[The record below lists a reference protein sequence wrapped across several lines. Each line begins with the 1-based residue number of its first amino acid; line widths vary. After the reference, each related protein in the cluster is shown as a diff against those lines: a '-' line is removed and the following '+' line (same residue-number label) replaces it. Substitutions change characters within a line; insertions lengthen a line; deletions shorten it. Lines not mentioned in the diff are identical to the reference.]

1 MNIVEMRRKQNALV
15 NEAKEI
21 HNTAVKEGRDLNT
34 AENEKWNALNAEI
47 EGMQKGIEREERLLA
62 FGGQKANDEL
72 GMSEKE
78 VKDFSVVRAVRALVN
93 RDWRDAAF
101 EKEVSD
107 AVAAKRGRQPQ
118 GIYIP
123 TDVMVRDL
131 NATTGAGAVST
142 TTANSMYDILR
153 NKLVIRQAGA
163 TFLGNLSG
171 IVQLPKQTGAG
182 SYYWVG
188 EGVAPTASNQT
199 VGQVELSP
207 KTIGAYTDV
216 TRQLLAQS
224 SLDVEAFVRNDL
236 MTVLALGIDYTALHG
251 DSGVDADSPDGI
263 ENISGV
269 GAPTFTASYA
279 GIVALETEV
288 ATQNAD
294 IGRLAYITNAKM
306 RGKLKTTAKVS
317 STDSVMVWNDGAAPL
332 NGYNA
337 FVTNT
342 VRSNGGAGTNESFV
356 FFGNWADLL
365 VGTWGPIDIMVDP
378 YSQSSTGKVRVVVF
392 QEADVDV
399 RHNKSF
405 AFGSAVA

>member
-1 MNIVEMRRKQNALV
+1 MNVIELRRKQNTLV
-15 NEAKEI
+15 NEAKAL
-21 HNTAVKEGRDLNT
+21 HGLAVKEGRDLN
-34 AENEKWNALNAEI
+34 AVEQEKWNSLNAEI
-47 EGMQKGIEREERLLA
+47 EGVQKAVEREERLLA
-62 FGGQKANDEL
+62 FGAQKEDNIGLTD
-72 GMSEKE
+72 KE
-78 VKDFSVVRAVRALVN
+78 AGEFSIVRAVRALVN
-93 RDWRDAAF
+93 RDWREAAF
-101 EKEVSD
+101 EKEASD

-123 TDVMVRDL
+123 NEVMTREL
-131 NATTGAGAVST
+131 TLTTGAGAIST
-142 TTANSMYDILR
+142 QTAGSMYDILR

-171 IVQLPKQTGAG
+171 VVQLPKQTGAA

-188 EGVAPTASNQT
+188 EGIAPTASNQT

-207 KTIGAYTDV
+207 KSIAAYTDV
-216 TRQLLAQS
+216 TRQLMAQS

-251 DSGVDADSPDGI
+251 DSGADADSPDGI

-269 GAPTFTASYA
+269 GAPTFAATYA
-279 GIVALETEV
+279 GIVALESAV
-288 ATQNAD
+288 AVANAD

-306 RGKLKTTAKVS
+306 RGKLKTVAKVS
-317 STDSVMVWNDGAAPL
+317 STDSVMVWGDGSAPL

-342 VRSNGGAGTNESFV
+342 VRSNGGGGTNESFV

-365 VGTWGPIDIMVDP
+365 IGTWGPLDVMVDP
-378 YSQSSTGKVRVVVF
+378 YSLSSTGKVRIVAF
-392 QEADVDV
+392 QEVDVDV
-399 RHNKSF
+399 RNAASF
-405 AFGSAVA
+405 AFGSATT